1 MKPPILIFV
10 ASSLALAA
18 SAASASGPGTPEAKH
33 LQANAPRTIT
43 VSETDT
49 PPVVRAG
56 LLQSTLIQLPDQ
68 EKVANVFAGD
78 TVDWV
83 FDGGHVASRF
93 ISIKPKLANSTTDVH
108 IVSDHGNEYTLQLR
122 EVSGDDDP
130 HFDSKIFIAPG
141 DKAAKDRLAEL
152 PVFVPAAELDKAKQ
166 ETAAAKAAE
175 AATLRAEQ
183 SKEEAYRS
191 QYPGSLHFDYTWD
204 KPKGKELGLQAI
216 WRDDKFTYL
225 RGQFQ
230 ETPALYEVKDKKPSL
245 INFDFANGLYTVP
258 KKLDNGYLAIGKQ
271 KVEFHRTEEAR

>member
-1 MKPPILIFV
+1 MRLPIIV
-10 ASSLALAA
+10 VTCGLALTATAA
-18 SAASASGPGTPEAKH
+18 VASGPGSPDTKH
-33 LQANAPRTIT
+33 LQPNAPRTIT
-43 VSETDT
+43 VSEADT

-56 LLQSTLIQLPDQ
+56 LLQSTLILLPDQ

-93 ISIKPKLANSTTDVH
+93 ISIKPKVAGSTTDVH

-122 EVSGDDDP
+122 EVSSDDDP

-141 DKAAKDRLAEL
+141 DKTAKDRLAEL
-152 PVFVPAAELDKAKQ
+152 PVFVPAAELDKVKQ
-166 ETAAAKAAE
+166 EAAAAKAAQ
-175 AATLRAEQ
+175 AATLKAEQ
-183 SKEEAYRS
+183 TKEEAYRS

-204 KPKGKELGLQAI
+204 KSKGEELGLQAI

-245 INFDFANGLYTVP
+245 INFDFSNGLYTVP
-258 KKLDNGYLAIGKQ
+258 KELDNGYLAIGKQ
-271 KVEFHRTEEAR
+271 KVEFHRTQEAR

>member
-1 MKPPILIFV
+1 
-10 ASSLALAA
+10 
-18 SAASASGPGTPEAKH
+18 
-33 LQANAPRTIT
+33 
-43 VSETDT
+43 
-49 PPVVRAG
+49 VVRAG
-56 LLQSTLIQLPDQ
+56 LLQSTLILLPDQ

-141 DKAAKDRLAEL
+141 DKAAKDRLTEL

-175 AATLRAEQ
+175 AATLKAEQ

>member
-1 MKPPILIFV
+1 MKPLIPLVVAIGLFRGATPIL
-10 ASSLALAA
+10 AA
-18 SAASASGPGTPEAKH
+18 GPDHPLQPSAQRSVTVVES
-33 LQANAPRTIT
+33 QA
-43 VSETDT
+43 

-56 LLQSTLIQLPDQ
+56 LLQSTLIVLPAE

-93 ISIKPKLANSTTDVH
+93 ISVKPKTAGTSTDIH
-108 IVSDHGNEYTLQLR
+108 IVSDHGNEYTLELR
-122 EVSGDDDP
+122 EISSDADP
-130 HFDSKIFIAPG
+130 HYDSKILIEPG
-141 DKAAKDRLAEL
+141 DKAAKEKLTQL
-152 PVFVPAAELDKAKQ
+152 PVFVPAAEFEKAKQ
-166 ETAAAKAAE
+166 DAAAAQAAQ

-183 SKEEAYRS
+183 SKEETYRS
-191 QYPGSLHFDYTWD
+191 QYPGSLHFDYAWD
-204 KPKGKELGLQAI
+204 EKKGKELGLRQI

-258 KKLDNGYLAIGKQ
+258 KQVDAGYLTIGKQ
-271 KVEFHRTEEAR
+271 RVDFHRNAEAR